1 MVKLFNGVNNFRTKN
16 FNNKKSQ
23 KMKSSSKVI
32 SLRQFKDI
40 VNSRTKGVLL
50 FVLTPE
56 IAEYLLGRNTENR
69 QVNKPTLERYIRD
82 IKSGWKHNGD
92 TIKVS
97 IEVVLLDGQHR
108 CLAVIETGVSIE
120 AALSYGLES
129 EVFDTIDTIPNW
141 HDSRG
146 ANVEFFIA
154 EILGLKKIIPLEYNP
169 TGQDTLTEETIIYN
183 FETKEE
189 DVIVDFKDGR
199 SSISKK
205 GRAFHVST
213 HALGGGWKAV
223 RKTGF
228 SNFENKI
235 KNKFSSKNIYLDDL
249 RTPKDLPFCETW
261 EIVRSYDEF
270 ISKVNEIGFEKI
282 GIISLDHD
290 LGDSAM
296 AEWQNNVVKN
306 YELEYKNI
314 SEKTGYDCAKWIVE
328 QWMQG
333 KPICKVVTHSANAIG
348 SANIMGY
355 INNFKHISGL
365 EQDCIRVKIE
375 FEII

>member
-1 MVKLFNGVNNFRTKN
+1 MNSFVHTDGWKMVKLFNGDKTL
-16 FNNKKSQ
+16 
-23 KMKSSSKVI
+23 SSKNMKVFI
-32 SLRQFKDI
+32 SGKISGIENVAFQLFAEAERLLQALGYETINPMTLNHDHDRSW
-40 VNSRTKGVLL
+40 NSYMNVC
-50 FVLTPE
+50 
-56 IAEYLLGRNTENR
+56 
-69 QVNKPTLERYIRD
+69 
-82 IKSGWKHNGD
+82 IKALC
-92 TIKVS
+92 
-97 IEVVLLDGQHR
+97 ECDG
-108 CLAVIETGVSIE
+108 I
-120 AALSYGLES
+120 YM
-129 EVFDTIDTIPNW
+129 IPNW
-141 HDSRG
+141 NDSRG
-146 ANVEFFIA
+146 ANVEFFIS
-154 EILGLKKIIPLEYNP
+154 EILGLKKIIPPEYIP

-189 DVIVDFKDGR
+189 DVIVDYKNGR
-199 SSISKK
+199 SSISKN
-205 GRAFHVST
+205 GRAFHVSA
-213 HALGGGWKAV
+213 HVLGGGWKAV
-223 RKTGF
+223 KKTGF